1 MMTKSILVALLFMG
15 SAAYAELPPDSGINN
30 SDAAA
35 EEIDKSMAA
44 LSSIEQIILRK
55 FNRTSLQTRVVK
67 IRVKRGKKK
76 IKVYL
81 TWHPRKAK
89 DVAKDTFIIVQV
101 ITKVIPQFHSI
112 FLKAIH
118 PKYMR
123 WSGHVFWDATITRKA
138 IFTNRSIEHRPQPL
152 YRLPNASPH

>member
-1 MMTKSILVALLFMG
+1 MLLPFLFVGGTALAH
-15 SAAYAELPPDSGINN
+15 SPPDSGINH
-30 SDAAA
+30 SDAAI

-44 LSSIEQIILRK
+44 ITSVEQNILK
-55 FNRTSLQTRVVK
+55 EFNKTALQTRIIKV
-67 IRVKRGKKK
+67 RVKRGKKTK
-76 IKVYL
+76 IYL
-81 TWHPRKAK
+81 TWHPRKAEHI
-89 DVAKDTFIIVQV
+89 AKDTFIIVGV
-101 ITKVIPQFHSI
+101 ISKAIPRFHSI

-138 IFTNRSIEHRPQPL
+138 IFTNRSTKPQPQPL